1 MSIFAFN
8 YCFIMILTKSNILI
22 ASIIALCISF
32 ALFQFK
38 EEYFISSISKSL
50 IVPLFTLLYL
60 INVKRKSTYFTWFLM
75 LFSFSEL
82 SAFLQYFLESDQ
94 AFDIYYIIGNSI
106 YIVAYI
112 LLLLEVVKG
121 LDLKSVV
128 KNYKLYLI
136 ILGLLN
142 VYIVYVLLSI
152 VNPVLNNGNL
162 IFIELIYNIVML
174 MLLAFSL
181 IAYFYKDNK
190 KALLFFL
197 GTLCIVFS
205 EFIQIA
211 YFYIVDQDILN
222 FTSTLLF
229 VLAFCFY
236 YFHSRMENETTFK
249 LFI

>member
-1 MSIFAFN
+1 
-8 YCFIMILTKSNILI
+8 
-22 ASIIALCISF
+22 
-32 ALFQFK
+32 
-38 EEYFISSISKSL
+38 
-50 IVPLFTLLYL
+50 
-60 INVKRKSTYFTWFLM
+60 
-75 LFSFSEL
+75 EL

-190 KALLFFL
+190 
-197 GTLCIVFS
+197 
-205 EFIQIA
+205 
-211 YFYIVDQDILN
+211 
-222 FTSTLLF
+222 
-229 VLAFCFY
+229 
-236 YFHSRMENETTFK
+236 
-249 LFI
+249 